1 MPKLSNSPLDY
12 PILGPV
18 PAVQINFIII
28 MDLINNT
35 DKEGQC
41 VHICIMC

>member
-1 MPKLSNSPLDY
+1 MPKLNNCPLDY

-28 MDLINNT
+28 RDLTNNI

-41 VHICIMC
+41 VHIFIMC